1 MKTGLVVFAAAS
13 LVAGQPLKAQD
24 QVPPV
29 LSLEEALEIA
39 RANNPGYRQVRNDIE
54 LADWGSGRPM
64 ELFCPRQMR
73 AAEVVGK
80 APENSSLGASHS
92 EIWAFLTSRR
102 ITFPIIL
109 WV

>member
-39 RANNPGYRQVRNDIE
+39 RANNPGYRQVRIDIE
-54 LADWGSGRPM
+54 LADWGVRQAYGS
-64 ELFCPRQMR
+64 LCPRQMR
-73 AAEVVGK
+73 AAGVVGR

-92 EIWAFLTSRR
+92 EI
-102 ITFPIIL
+102 
-109 WV
+109 